1 MAKTKSENKPKK
13 NTKSI
18 NKVKKTS
25 KGLGDTVEKIFKA
38 TKVDKVAKWV
48 LGEDCGCEERKETL
62 NKLFPYRQPKCLLEE
77 EYNYLDKYF
86 TERRNQVNAE
96 IQRELVKINNRV
108 FSENF
113 RATSCSSCFLNSIHN
128 KLEKIYNKYKDEK

>member
-18 NKVKKTS
+18 KKVKKTS
-25 KGLGDTVEKIFKA
+25 KGLGDTVEKVFKA
-38 TKVDKVAKWV
+38 TGVDRVAKWV

-77 EYNYLDKYF
+77 EYNYLDNYF

>member
-13 NTKSI
+13 NTKST

-77 EYNYLDKYF
+77 EYNYLDNYF

-96 IQRELVKINNRV
+96 IQRELVKINNRI